1 MKSAVI
7 YARYSSER
15 QSEQS
20 IEGQLRVCN
29 EFAERNGL
37 RIVGTYI
44 DRAMTGTNDHRAEF
58 QRMLS
63 DSDTPQEWEIVLVYA
78 LDRFGRNS
86 IEIAINKQRLQKN
99 GKILISA
106 TQRTSQNID
115 GSQNLDGIILE
126 NVMIGIAEY
135 YSAEL
140 SQKIKR
146 GQNESREK
154 GNFVGGGIAYGYKV
168 VDKKIVVN
176 EDEAEAVR
184 YIFDQYASGKVAR
197 EIIEILHQR
206 GLFHRGKPFLPNAIY
221 QILRNT
227 RYIGVYYHNEKKYT
241 NAFPPIVAT
250 ELFNTVQ
257 AMLAKN
263 KLGSHSRDT
272 EFLLKGKLYC
282 GVCGKKMNGE
292 SGTSY
297 NGKVNYYYK
306 CSTRK
311 KKSSACPKA
320 NIRKEDLEKIV
331 LQTTV
336 NLLRA
341 PGNVERIADAVVD
354 IHRKRWQ
361 DQSVLHLLKED
372 RDKKQKA
379 LKNLLNAVEEGL
391 LTATTKSRMTEL
403 EEEIDILNGKI
414 LAEESKE
421 SNLLTREQIIDFL
434 TILPE
439 QEPQLIIDAMIRKV
453 ELYDDKLEIH
463 YNFSKLPEPDDPDG
477 LLPEDRRVFS
487 VSFQS
492 NLLSSVPP
500 RKKPSKK
507 GGFFRGGEREEA
519 KQG

>member
-1 MKSAVI
+1 M
-7 YARYSSER
+7 
-15 QSEQS
+15 
-20 IEGQLRVCN
+20 
-29 EFAERNGL
+29 
-37 RIVGTYI
+37 
-44 DRAMTGTNDHRAEF
+44 
-58 QRMLS
+58 
-63 DSDTPQEWEIVLVYA
+63 
-78 LDRFGRNS
+78 
-86 IEIAINKQRLQKN
+86 
-99 GKILISA
+99 
-106 TQRTSQNID
+106 
-115 GSQNLDGIILE
+115 
-126 NVMIGIAEY
+126 
-135 YSAEL
+135 
-140 SQKIKR
+140 
-146 GQNESREK
+146 
-154 GNFVGGGIAYGYKV
+154 
-168 VDKKIVVN
+168 
-176 EDEAEAVR
+176 
-184 YIFDQYASGKVAR
+184 
-197 EIIEILHQR
+197 
-206 GLFHRGKPFLPNAIY
+206 
-221 QILRNT
+221 
-227 RYIGVYYHNEKKYT
+227 
-241 NAFPPIVAT
+241 AT

-263 KLGSHSRDT
+263 KLGSHSRET

-372 RDKKQKA
+372 RDKKRKA

-403 EEEIDILNGKI
+403 EKEIDILNGKI

-453 ELYDDKLEIH
+453 DLYDDKLEIH
-463 YNFSKLPEPDDPDG
+463 YNFSKLPEPDG
-477 LLPEDRRVFS
+477 LLPEDRRVFP

-500 RKKPSKK
+500 RKK
-507 GGFFRGGEREEA
+507 GT
-519 KQG
+519 